1 MILNNIADGL
11 QWYMDTE
18 LVSLPFQFSFNPYSH
33 QAGNLKVLML
43 IMTSYLWQR
52 FFFFNHL

>member
-18 LVSLPFQFSFNPYSH
+18 LVSLPFQFSLNPYSH
-33 QAGNLKVLML
+33 QGGSLKGLTL